1 LISGS
6 EDLKAGMNAVIR
18 NIVIT
23 GVLAATVALVKLFL
37 IDSYSI
43 KSDEMC
49 ETLKTGDY
57 VLVNKLKSKN
67 NPGSNRLVLY
77 KSPLRQDANRPPLFL
92 GRCLGMPGEL
102 IQMSEEGFRVNGHLL
117 EDAPMVQSLFRIRKD
132 IKENLLNTMELLH
145 IPLRDVKED
154 SLFLTFRLSLREKKS
169 LSENLSNVANIEMLD
184 GYRGGYEFVI
194 PQKNLTLDMNPVT
207 LTICREVIMREAGDA
222 AVIKNDK
229 LYINGEEKNY
239 FFFRHNYYWMASENE
254 KDGIDSRH
262 LGLVPEDHIIGNVW
276 FCWFSRDSERFF
288 HKIK

>member
-1 LISGS
+1 
-6 EDLKAGMNAVIR
+6 MNAVIR
-18 NIVIT
+18 NILIICVSA
-23 GVLAATVALVKLFL
+23 VAVALVKLFL

-49 ETLKTGDY
+49 ETLKAGDY

-77 KSPLRQDANRPPLFL
+77 KSPLLREANRPPLFL
-92 GRCLGMPGEL
+92 GRCLGMPGGRV
-102 IQMSEEGFRVNGHLL
+102 QVSEEGFRVNGHLL
-117 EDAPMVQSLFRIRKD
+117 EDAPTVQSMFRIRKD

-145 IPLRDVKED
+145 IPLRDMTED

-169 LSENLSNVANIEMLD
+169 LCANLSNVVNIEMLD
-184 GYRGGYEFVI
+184 GYRDGYEFLI
-194 PQKNLTLDMNPVT
+194 PRKNLSLYIDSVT
-207 LTICREVIMREAGDA
+207 LIICREAILREAGDA
-222 AVIKNDK
+222 AVIKDGK
-229 LYINGEEKNY
+229 LYINGEEKSH
-239 FFFRHNYYWMASENE
+239 FFFKHDYYWMASENE

-262 LGLVPEDHIIGNVW
+262 LGLVPENYIIGNVW